1 MLELLPSI
9 SPDTVYR
16 FVGVSPAWLLPS
28 CPRPL
33 CRCTQRL
40 PDKDRWDV
48 GDWRDE
54 CLTDPFDM
62 SEMMSTSLG
71 PRVGLGPGA
80 DAKYDK
86 VWFLL
91 FLELNHG
98 VSQL

>member
-1 MLELLPSI
+1 M
-9 SPDTVYR
+9 
-16 FVGVSPAWLLPS
+16 
-28 CPRPL
+28 
-33 CRCTQRL
+33 
-40 PDKDRWDV
+40 

-91 FLELNHG
+91 TVFRAQPR
-98 VSQL
+98 SQPALMLGEF